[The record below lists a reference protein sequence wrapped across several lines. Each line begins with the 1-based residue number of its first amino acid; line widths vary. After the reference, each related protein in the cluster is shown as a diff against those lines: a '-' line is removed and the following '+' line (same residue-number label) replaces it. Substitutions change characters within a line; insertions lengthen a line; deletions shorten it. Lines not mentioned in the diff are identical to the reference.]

1 MMNLTPYLIN
11 FLANTVRI
19 FNKNLKNAIRA
30 SLTYESKFL
39 TMIATE
45 ELSGITEILSRTD
58 LTPRHRADF
67 YEKRE
72 RSGKKKHF
80 MGLISQ
86 WSGKNKFLN
95 DQK

>member
-72 RSGKKKHF
+72 RSGKKTLH
-80 MGLISQ
+80 GSY
-86 WSGKNKFLN
+86 
-95 DQK
+95 

>member
-19 FNKNLKNAIRA
+19 FNKNIKKAKRA

-39 TMIATE
+39 TMLATE

-72 RSGKKKHF
+72 RSGKKNTSWI
-80 MGLISQ
+80 L
-86 WSGKNKFLN
+86 
-95 DQK
+95 

>member
-1 MMNLTPYLIN
+1 MMNLKPYLIN

-19 FNKNLKNAIRA
+19 FNKNLKNAKRA

-72 RSGKKKHF
+72 RSGKKKHL
-80 MGLISQ
+80 MDLISQ
-86 WSGKNKFLN
+86 WSGKKINF
-95 DQK
+95 